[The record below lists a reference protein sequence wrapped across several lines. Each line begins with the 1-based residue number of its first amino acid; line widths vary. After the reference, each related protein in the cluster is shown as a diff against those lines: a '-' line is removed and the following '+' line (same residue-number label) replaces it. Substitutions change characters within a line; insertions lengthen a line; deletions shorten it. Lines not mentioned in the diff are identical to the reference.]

1 MSTVDTTNSSNSA
14 IFSALNGKSGSS
26 GQSSSAA
33 DMQDNFLTLFVTQ
46 LKNQDPLNPMDN
58 AQMTTQLAQISTLKG
73 IEAMNT
79 SLSSL
84 LSAYNTSQA
93 LQAAGA
99 IGSQILLEG
108 TGLTLSSGNAQGGA
122 TLASPADSVVLTI
135 KDASGR
141 VVQTEELGKQEAGT
155 IAFNWDGKNSAGVQ
169 QPDGQYT
176 FSVKATSGGSAVN
189 ATPVQVGKV
198 AAVVKS
204 GSSFVLELTTGQTV
218 AFDKVLQFM

>member
-1 MSTVDTTNSSNSA
+1 MSTVNATNSENSKVFA
-14 IFSALNGKSGSS
+14 ALNGSSGSS
-26 GQSSSAA
+26 SQSSSAA

-99 IGSQILLEG
+99 IGSQILVEG
-108 TGLTLSSGNAQGGA
+108 TGLTLSGGNAQGGA

-155 IAFNWDGKNSAGVQ
+155 IAFSWDGKNSAGVQ
-169 QPDGQYT
+169 QADGQYT
-176 FSVKATSGGSAVN
+176 FSVKATSGGASVN

>member
-1 MSTVDTTNSSNSA
+1 MSTVNATNSENSKVFA
-14 IFSALNGKSGSS
+14 ALNGSSGSS
-26 GQSSSAA
+26 NQSSSAA

-99 IGSQILLEG
+99 IGSQILVEG
-108 TGLTLSSGNAQGGA
+108 TGLTLSGGNAQGGA

-155 IAFNWDGKNSAGVQ
+155 IAFSWDGKNSAGVQ
-169 QPDGQYT
+169 QADGQYT
-176 FSVKATSGGSAVN
+176 FSVKATSGGVSVN

>member
-1 MSTVDTTNSSNSA
+1 MSTVNATNSENSKVFA
-14 IFSALNGKSGSS
+14 ALNGSSGSS
-26 GQSSSAA
+26 NQSSSAA

-99 IGSQILLEG
+99 IGSQILVEG
-108 TGLTLSSGNAQGGA
+108 TGLTLSGGNAQGGA

-155 IAFNWDGKNSAGVQ
+155 IAFSWDGKNSAGVQ
-169 QPDGQYT
+169 QADGQYS
-176 FSVKATSGGSAVN
+176 FSVKATSGGVSVN